1 MTFISQFVGNMCL
14 THVICGHTLFQ
25 LTHYSNSHSIR
36 KHWWALLVGAVAGL
50 AVFAT
55 VLGVWWRSYASEY
68 TKASVEDALSPVV
81 GAFDG
86 LVGGIRG
93 RFSGAAAA
101 RAAQEEYFQPLE
113 GGVGLEL
120 GAEDVRSPSLLHNS
134 K

>member
-1 MTFISQFVGNMCL
+1 MHRVRQ
-14 THVICGHTLFQ
+14 
-25 LTHYSNSHSIR
+25 
-36 KHWWALLVGAVAGL
+36 HWWAFLIGSLAGL

-55 VLGVWWRSYASEY
+55 VVGVWWRRYASEY

-81 GAFDG
+81 NAFDG
-86 LVGGIRG
+86 LVDGVRG

-120 GAEDVRSPSLLHNS
+120 GTEDVRDGPSLLG